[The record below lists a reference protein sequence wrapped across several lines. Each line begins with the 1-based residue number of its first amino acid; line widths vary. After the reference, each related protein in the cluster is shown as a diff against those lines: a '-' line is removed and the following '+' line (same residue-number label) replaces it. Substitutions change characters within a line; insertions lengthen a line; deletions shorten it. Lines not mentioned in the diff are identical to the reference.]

1 MKKKILAVVLAVV
14 ILAVAA
20 VGATLAYLT
29 AKSDTLTNTFTLGNV
44 SIELDE
50 PNWVNGQKLIP
61 GATYT
66 KDPQVTVG
74 ATSEDCYVFV
84 KLVEDNG
91 ALADDDEGTAGV
103 DETVDALE
111 WEIAAGWTKLENGV
125 YYRKVTDENGDK
137 NKALKV
143 LADDEITVSGGLTQ
157 EHINQLQ
164 PTADT
169 EDTDPALPSLTIT
182 AYAIQSNNL
191 DTAEV
196 EEAAIAAYAWSQ
208 VSTLG

>member
-29 AKSDTLTNTFTLGNV
+29 AKSETIVNTFTLGNV
-44 SIELDE
+44 SISLTETPFE
-50 PNWVNGQKLIP
+50 NKKLIP
-61 GATYT
+61 GTTYA

-91 ALADDDEGTAGV
+91 ALADDDEGTAGE

-164 PTADT
+164 PTADP